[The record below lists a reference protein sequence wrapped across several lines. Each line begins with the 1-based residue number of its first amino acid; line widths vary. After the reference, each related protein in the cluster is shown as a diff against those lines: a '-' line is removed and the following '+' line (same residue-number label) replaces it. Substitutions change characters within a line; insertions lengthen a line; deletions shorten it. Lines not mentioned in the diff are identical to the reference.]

1 MILGSTVVATDLVEN
16 LEAHGALAGQ
26 DVGVVVPVDVH
37 EAALGRDLEGVCPAL
52 TDVLAVDDHVG
63 AVLLAVL
70 HLHTGS
76 VLLVWAHYRGHLHDG
91 GHYGHHHR
99 HGDVQLAAV
108 VSQGLGGV
116 P

>member
-1 MILGSTVVATDLVEN
+1 M
-16 LEAHGALAGQ
+16 
-26 DVGVVVPVDVH
+26 VVPVDVH

-52 TDVLAVDDHVG
+52 TDVLAVDDDVG

-76 VLLVWAHYRGHLHDG
+76 ALRVWVHCRGHLHDG
-91 GHYGHHHR
+91 RHYGHHHR
-99 HGDVQLAAV
+99 HRDVQLAAV
-108 VSQGLGGV
+108 VSQGLGVV